1 MKKKA
6 DWRYRIAHKEA
17 LIGIGLALFHF
28 AWWFSFAYGL
38 GSKPVSEYTYILG
51 FPAWFFYSCI
61 LGIPLIILLVWII
74 VRFFFSDLPLEDEER
89 GESE

>member
-1 MKKKA
+1 MKKRA
-6 DWRYRIAHKEA
+6 DWRYRTAHKEA
-17 LIGIGLALFHF
+17 LIGIGLAIFHF
-28 AWWFSFAYGL
+28 AWWFGFTYGL

-61 LGIPLIILLVWII
+61 VGIPLIILLVWIV

-89 GESE
+89 GESK